1 MVRLADLHPEE
12 AQHMRNMGGRFASLE
27 LGADPFTPAPALRDA
42 VIALITSAAL
52 HRRGD
57 RPFRFGDQG
66 YRLIP
71 HDVDPADLVQ
81 THVSVNFDRTHYQR
95 DHNVV
100 LPLDRLR
107 EFHARGEI
115 GGISPWHYSVLGA
128 NPNPSHLRAAAAD
141 IAERLQADGVSVALL
156 TPV

>member
-1 MVRLADLHPEE
+1 MVRLEDLHPEE
-12 AQHMRNMGGRFASLE
+12 AEHMRNMGRRFGQME
-27 LGADPFTPAPALRDA
+27 LGVTPWVSPPPLAEST
-42 VIALITSAAL
+42 IALVTSAAL
-52 HRRGD
+52 HRRDD

-71 HDVDPADLVQ
+71 NDTDPADLVQ

-95 DHNVV
+95 DVNVV

-107 EFHARGEI
+107 ELVEAGEV
-115 GGISPWHYSVLGA
+115 GAVSEWHYSVLGA
-128 NPNPSHLRAAAAD
+128 NPNPSRLRDAARDMAQRMRD
-141 IAERLQADGVSVALL
+141 SGVDCAML